1 MNIKVKT
8 IFDQLFVKGFRPLFI
23 GMLIFICLLSSC
35 SVRKGFQS
43 FLSGEGFEYFASGK
57 LVKPVIVNTT
67 VDDAF
72 ESCSTA
78 TLGLDKIQS
87 LTTPESSKI
96 AIVPLLFF
104 LLPGF
109 LISLRVTIKDH
120 AVLPVPY
127 SLLQWSYLP
136 LFLQNRL
143 LLL

>member
-1 MNIKVKT
+1 MNIKVRT
-8 IFDQLFVKGFRPLFI
+8 IFDQFLVKGLRPLSI
-23 GMLIFICLLSSC
+23 GLLIIICLLSSC

-43 FLSGEGFEYFASGK
+43 FLSGESFEYFASGK
-57 LVKPVIVNTT
+57 LVKPIIAKAT

-72 ESCSTA
+72 KSCN
-78 TLGLDKIQS
+78 TLNQGMEKIQS
-87 LTTPESSKI
+87 LTHAESSKI
-96 AIVPLLFF
+96 AMVPLLFF

-136 LFLQNRL
+136 LFLQNRFL
-143 LLL
+143 LL